1 MSAKQPGGE
10 GEPNNIDF
18 VLEQI
23 KIDTEK
29 ARIMPTSEQFQD
41 LAQKVRDLSLGRGYA
56 KASAWEKYSADLS
69 VLLEM
74 LPKLASEEINA
85 RYKEIQT
92 RKYYQKAVWD
102 EFYEYVLD
110 YFHDQAAKNY
120 PTPEEKEFW
129 EACFGKY
136 LEMSLKYKDIM

>member
-1 MSAKQPGGE
+1 MSAKRPGGE
-10 GEPNNIDF
+10 GEPDNIDF

-29 ARIMPTSEQFQD
+29 ARIMPTPEQFQD
-41 LAQKVRDLSLGRGYA
+41 LAQKVRDLSLGRGFA

-69 VLLEM
+69 VILEM
-74 LPKLASEEINA
+74 LPKPASVEINA
-85 RYKEIQT
+85 KYKEIQA
-92 RKYYQKAVWD
+92 RKYYQRAIWD
-102 EFYEYVLD
+102 EFFEYVLL

-120 PTPEEKEFW
+120 PTPEEKGFW

-136 LEMSLKYKDIM
+136 LEMALKYKEIM